1 MKLGFTINRWMKWA
15 MNFPGLEEQ
24 KMTDNIRLDE
34 DQLMALLAAILCS
47 GIDLHPKQAVDSAR
61 MILEAAN
68 GTSD

>member
-1 MKLGFTINRWMKWA
+1 

-34 DQLMALLAAILCS
+34 DQLVALLAAILCS